1 MTEDSNAAFDAAGGV
16 TIPLA
21 ACLALRGKDNSDGSH
36 NRDYDKVTIN
46 DDYVHHE

>member
-1 MTEDSNAAFDAAGGV
+1 MEEDSNAAFDAAAGV
-16 TIPLA
+16 TITLS
-21 ACLALRGKDNSDGSH
+21 CLTLRGKDNSDGSH